1 MVYKLNL
8 TQTHIIV
15 VLYSVPIS
23 PLLPKAKIVSG
34 EAFISFIL
42 RCGMRVLSIL
52 RNERNEGRERIE
64 SSVYKTASEAL
75 RM

>member
-23 PLLPKAKIVSG
+23 PLLPKAKIVSS
-34 EAFISFIL
+34 EAFISFISK
-42 RCGMRVLSIL
+42 RGMRALSIL
-52 RNERNEGRERIE
+52 INERNESRERFE
-64 SSVYKTASEAL
+64 SSDKT
-75 RM
+75 